1 MILILSRGVSETS
14 TNKVIDYL
22 ISLGVAFFRFNGDD
36 FFNQKTK
43 INFYFNQN
51 ESKWEFDISSNE
63 IAFTSRDVNVVW
75 YRRDFFDELEK
86 LSENQ
91 IVNNFLKG
99 EARKTYDLFYLSLK
113 DKVWINKPNEISNK
127 LFILEQASKIGLPIP
142 NSFVTNNLE
151 FIEIIN
157 SKEKLITKPVS
168 EGVGIVENNTKI
180 TTFTALL
187 DIEKIKAEVLENE
200 NFIFP
205 SLFQSQIEKEYEI
218 RVFYFFEKCYSMAIF
233 SQNDEK
239 TKVDFRDYNNEMP
252 NKMSRYKLPEQ
263 VEDKV
268 KNIMNLLNMNSGS
281 IDFIRSK
288 GGNYIFLE
296 INPVGQFDF
305 LEIQGNYNLSEIL
318 AHKLVALDEKK

>member
-22 ISLGVAFFRFNGDD
+22 VSLGVAFFRFNGDD
-36 FFNQKTK
+36 LFNQKTK
-43 INFYFNQN
+43 INFYFNKN
-51 ESKWEFDISSNE
+51 VSKWEFDISSDE
-63 IAFTSRDVNVVW
+63 IAFTSRDVNVIW

-91 IVNNFLKG
+91 IVNDFLKG
-99 EARKTYDLFYLSLK
+99 EARKSYDLFYLSLK

-127 LFILEQASKIGLPIP
+127 LYILEQASKIGLSIP

-168 EGVGIVENNTKI
+168 EGFGIVENNTKT
-180 TTFTALL
+180 TTFTAVV
-187 DIEKIKAEVLENE
+187 DIEKIRIEVLENE

-205 SLFQSQIEKEYEI
+205 SFFQSQIEKEYEI
-218 RVFYFFEKCYSMAIF
+218 RVFYFFEKCYSIAIF

-239 TKVDFRDYNNEMP
+239 TKIDFRDYNNEMP
-252 NKMSRYKLPEQ
+252 NKMSRYKLPKQ
-263 VEDKV
+263 IEDKV
-268 KNIMNLLNMNSGS
+268 KNLMNQLNMNSGS
-281 IDFIRSK
+281 IDFIRNIE
-288 GGNYIFLE
+288 GDYIFLE

-305 LEIQGNYNLSEIL
+305 LEVKGNYNLVEIL
-318 AHKLVALDEKK
+318 ANKLVALNEKN